1 LLLVSTGEQLA
12 GQSQCLLVTSVTA
25 LKFGLTL
32 CDEADNL
39 SSSCP
44 CMLNQSAVL
53 KLDVET
59 DKSLANFGVS
69 VVFID
74 IVNTSIPRL
83 FRLLYVIVFIRLVAK
98 LVIESGFVEP

>member
-1 LLLVSTGEQLA
+1 
-12 GQSQCLLVTSVTA
+12 
-25 LKFGLTL
+25 
-32 CDEADNL
+32 
-39 SSSCP
+39 
-44 CMLNQSAVL
+44 MLNQSTVL

-83 FRLLYVIVFIRLVAK
+83 FRLLYVIVFIWLIAK